1 MKLYRIAIVA
11 LFGVFASLQT
21 VKAQSVDEKLN
32 KAFQIVTSSTPIDK
46 QTAQGVIDMIAPL
59 HDQLD
64 DASDAQKPNI
74 LLSNGG
80 RALCRGW
87 NPRRFLLGV

>member
-21 VKAQSVDEKLN
+21 VKAQSVDEKLD

-64 DASDAQKPNI
+64 DASDAQKTKYTF
-74 LLSNGG
+74 
-80 RALCRGW
+80 C
-87 NPRRFLLGV
+87 